1 MTAAAPAAANANA
14 TDRWLTCRV
23 DKGLFS
29 DERAVTYPAV
39 GEVLVS
45 VFVPADAV
53 RGPQSGL
60 GKVRVRVMRHDST
73 TVAILPTDYGEPVA
87 VADTDL
93 SDAP

>member
-1 MTAAAPAAANANA
+1 MTVTAPAA

-23 DKGLFS
+23 DKGMFS
-29 DERAVTYPAV
+29 DELAVTYPAT

-53 RGPQSGL
+53 RGQQGGL
-60 GKVRVRVMRHDST
+60 GKVRVNIFRRGDT
-73 TVAILPTDYGEPVA
+73 TFAILPTEYSESVA
-87 VADTDL
+87 ITEADL